1 MLNAGILEFFS
12 CEILMLWRK
21 KKVNY
26 VKFYTNMIIVIK
38 KLKTIFFVIPIPYF
52 SQNIVNSCEI
62 IGV

>member
-1 MLNAGILEFFS
+1 
-12 CEILMLWRK
+12 MLWRK

-26 VKFYTNMIIVIK
+26 VKFYTNMIIVVK